1 VSLPVVAIVG
11 RPNVGKSTLLNRVLG
26 RRAAIVEERP
36 GVTRDRKDVEA
47 DWLGRH
53 FRLVDTGGWMV
64 GGSDLDAKVSAQSER
79 AIAEADVVLFV
90 VDVVTGSTED
100 DARVAGLLRASGK
113 PVLLVANKVDDTGRE
128 NQMWELMTLGLG
140 EPYPVS
146 ALHGR
151 GTGDL
156 LDAVIAHFPPRPD
169 DEADADAEVAG
180 DAARDDGTVAVAIV
194 GRPNVG
200 KSTLFNRLTG
210 DERSVVHDMPGTT
223 RDTIDTV
230 VETDLG
236 PLRLVD
242 TAGMRRRS
250 KIDEGTEYYSLVRAL
265 QAVDEADVALLVID
279 ATEGVT
285 GQDQRLAERI
295 DAAGSPIVVMLNKWD
310 LLDAEAR
317 ADLRWQVSE
326 KLRFVGD
333 APVLPVSALSG
344 KGVHKLFPA
353 LETSVD
359 AYRRRIPT
367 AKVNAVIRDA
377 QMAQAAPGGARVLYA
392 TQGASHPPTFT
403 LFVNRELPQPYMR
416 YLERKLRE
424 AFDLGATAVKLRV
437 RRRGE

>member
-1 VSLPVVAIVG
+1 MTLPVVAVVG
-11 RPNVGKSTLLNRVLG
+11 RPNVGKSTLLNRILG

-47 DWLGRH
+47 DWLGRP

-64 GGSDLDAKVSAQSER
+64 GGNDLDAKVSAQSER
-79 AIAEADVVLFV
+79 AVAEADVVLFV

-128 NQMWELMTLGLG
+128 HQMWELMTLGLG

-156 LDAVIAHFPPRPD
+156 LDAVVAHFPPAEP
-169 DEADADAEVAG
+169 DEAPDNEPVPAEDDA
-180 DAARDDGTVAVAIV
+180 VAVAIV

-210 DERSVVHDMPGTT
+210 DERAVVHDRPGTT

-230 VETDLG
+230 VETELG

-242 TAGMRRRS
+242 TAGMRRRA
-250 KIDEGTEYYSLVRAL
+250 KIDEATEYYSLVRAL

-285 GQDQRLAERI
+285 GQDQRLAERV

-310 LLDAEAR
+310 LLDADAR

-326 KLRFVGD
+326 RLRFIGD

-353 LETSVD
+353 LEASVD

-377 QMAQAAPGGARVLYA
+377 QLAQAAPGGARVLYA
-392 TQGASHPPTFT
+392 TQGAANPPTFT
-403 LFVNRELPQPYMR
+403 LFVNRALPQPYLR